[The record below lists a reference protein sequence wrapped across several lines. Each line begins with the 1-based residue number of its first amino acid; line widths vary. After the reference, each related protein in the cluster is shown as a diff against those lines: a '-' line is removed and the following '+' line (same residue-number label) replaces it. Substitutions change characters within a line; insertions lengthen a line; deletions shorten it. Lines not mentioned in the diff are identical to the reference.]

1 MTEGTPGIPLTP
13 RSPRLRTGSQ
23 AWTTAAFTVM
33 EKNTLPSATRMSDR
47 TPVLGSGSPSG
58 LLTPS
63 RLARTPLLV
72 NAILCSVTTAG
83 QTPRG
88 QMTGYNIRTADER
101 STDGG
106 PRPNQG
112 SGGISG
118 VDW

>member
-63 RLARTPLLV
+63 RLARTSLLV
-72 NAILCSVTTAG
+72 NAILYSMTTEG

-88 QMTGYNIRTADER
+88 QISRYNIRTVADR
-101 STDGG
+101 STESPARPRHIPG
-106 PRPNQG
+106 PVQ
-112 SGGISG
+112 
-118 VDW
+118 VD